1 MKRVFNGLFNPEKSY
16 KVISNNKL
24 NYFLTLFIAL
34 GLCTNTVKASEVVM
48 SCKLYTSDSAYNK
61 VKNILTTYNGFRI
74 STTKDEFTFSYNE
87 NNNTAIFFTFNKLQG
102 TYSRTDNDSSVLGR
116 VAFQI
121 PYSRASRL
129 KTLGKSDVSL
139 VDTWI
144 FRKMPEPSAW
154 SLEILRSQDV
164 KEYKDNLAAILK
176 CKPISSPD
184 VTTRV
189 VLPENDPLPAMEV
202 DSSNVNKPKPEKK
215 DQ

>member
-1 MKRVFNGLFNPEKSY
+1 MKQVYDGLFNPEKSY
-16 KVISNNKL
+16 NAINNKL
-24 NYFLTLFIAL
+24 NYFLILSIAL
-34 GLCTNTVKASEVVM
+34 CLCTTTVKASEVVL
-48 SCKLYTSDSAYNK
+48 SCKLDAKDSVSRDINKILPAYR
-61 VKNILTTYNGFRI
+61 LSSPTY
-74 STTKDEFTFSYNE
+74 EFIFSYNE
-87 NNNTAIFFTFNKLQG
+87 NNNTAKFFTFNKLQG
-102 TYSRTDNDSSVLGR
+102 TYSPIDNDSSVLGR

-144 FRKMPEPSAW
+144 FRKMPEHSAW

-164 KEYKDNLAAILK
+164 KEYKDNLAAILE
-176 CKPISSPD
+176 CRPIRSPE

-202 DSSNVNKPKPEKK
+202 DSSSVKPKSEKK
-215 DQ
+215 D